1 LHGEKLA
8 GIKTKQK
15 VAVGFPR
22 VGCRNYFYE
31 SPHQQVAT
39 WSSCHPNTT
48 KNYKHC
54 NDING
59 FLTCL
64 HSPLG
69 KQLKRQIKRNEEK
82 H

>member
-8 GIKTKQK
+8 TIKIKQK
-15 VAVGFPR
+15 VTIGFPR
-22 VGCRNYFYE
+22 VGCHNYFYE

-39 WSSCHPNTT
+39 ASSCHPNTT

-54 NDING
+54 NNNNG
-59 FLTCL
+59 FKTCM

-69 KQLKRQIKRNEEK
+69 KQMKRQIEISEK
-82 H
+82 KH